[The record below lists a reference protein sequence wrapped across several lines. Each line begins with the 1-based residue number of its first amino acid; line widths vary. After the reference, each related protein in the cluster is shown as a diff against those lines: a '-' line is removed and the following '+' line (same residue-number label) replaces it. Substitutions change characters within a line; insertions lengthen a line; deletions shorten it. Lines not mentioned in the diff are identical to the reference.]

1 MTADIDPAFTFSA
14 RSGSMRH
21 VARKTLRGAF
31 GALVVAGLGF
41 GGGQALASPAEAQGA
56 AGTCLR
62 DEAAACNANCRETLG
77 NNYIGRCTKNAYGHV
92 SCQCVQVIFP

>member
-1 MTADIDPAFTFSA
+1 
-14 RSGSMRH
+14 MRH

-56 AGTCLR
+56 AACTREEAGTCNQQCAEVFGSGYR
-62 DEAAACNANCRETLG
+62 
-77 NNYIGRCTKNAYGHV
+77 GRCTKTSLGTV
-92 SCQCVQVIFP
+92 SCQCVQIIFP